1 MAKKPETDEDGDKIY
16 LCEWCGAEFL
26 SRQGRWAHEKR
37 CEHRPTEDDDGDDDG
52 PAAGAGIN
60 IFDDG
65 GPDEDDGPAG
75 AAAAAAVPGDTY
87 QCPSCG
93 HVDGRPFEV
102 CPGCGAGLV
111 WV

>member
-1 MAKKPETDEDGDKIY
+1 MAKKPETDEDGDKLY

-26 SRQGRWAHEKR
+26 TRQGRWSHEKK
-37 CEHRPTEDDDGDDDG
+37 CEHRPTEDDDDG

-102 CPGCGAGLV
+102 CPGCGAGLA
-111 WV
+111 WG